1 MKKFMIFVL
10 AVTTTLFAGLTV
22 GCNVDTSVTGD
33 GNCVVKFVIDKK
45 VVEEQKV
52 KRGNAFGKPAV
63 STDKEGY
70 AFDGWQY
77 EDGEL
82 VDWDDEQSRKVDGNV
97 TIVAKYTAK
106 KFGVKFFVNG
116 NQVGATQ
123 SVEYGKEFALPAD
136 TAGVEKSY
144 MTISGWKLRDG
155 DGTVYTKST
164 IDKTVKG
171 DAVYDAVLG
180 LKEYNSVRLSGFT
193 TECGLNETYTLGDK
207 AKVVIKFKDG
217 TEYTVGNDEYEL
229 VVPKDFGKEEKEYR
243 VVVKIK
249 LGAGIEKPLNV
260 SVTGSKLSVLF
271 IGNSFSDDTID
282 LSYKI
287 AESAGIGNI
296 EIADLYIGGCTI
308 DRHVQNLQNNT
319 AGYIFR
325 HFDENGTLINDE
337 NQTMLYGIQYRRWNY
352 IVLQQG
358 SAVSGVQSSYDK
370 LGTLIDYVKAN
381 ATNAD
386 VKLAFN
392 MTWAYAKNTPN
403 GGFANYGKNQQTM
416 YDAIVSAVKAK
427 IVPNEEF
434 SAIIPNGTA
443 VQNARTSFVG
453 DTLTRDE
460 DDHLT
465 LDFGRY
471 VAGLTFVS
479 KITGISVD
487 DIDYAPDG
495 LSRSHVDVA
504 KESVKNAL
512 ATPFAVTD
520 SVYAE
525 DPIGEKINDM
535 NQMSL
540 TFGKGY
546 YYSVNKD
553 NPKKTVAQTDPTFFY
568 YTKIFTKSEL
578 PVGSIIYIEKGW
590 RYRPEGWINGASN
603 TEATRPAEVFT
614 SYIEITEKWWGSYTE
629 RAFNI
634 SFDGWGTNI
643 ANRASDI
650 PNVFKIYVPK
660 A

>member
-1 MKKFMIFVL
+1 MKKFLFFVL
-10 AVTTTLFAGLTV
+10 AVIMTLCTGLTI
-22 GCNVDTSVTGD
+22 GCKVDI
-33 GNCVVKFVIDKK
+33 GNESCTVKFVIDKA

-52 KRGNAFGKPAV
+52 NKGKAFNEPSI

-70 AFDGWQY
+70 TFDGWQY

-82 VDWDDEQSRKVDGNV
+82 VDWDDEQTRKVDGNV

-123 SVEYGKEFALPAD
+123 SVEYGKEFTLPAD
-136 TAGVEKSY
+136 SAGVEKSY

-193 TECGLNETYTLGDK
+193 TECGLNESYTLGDK

-217 TEYTVGNDEYEL
+217 TEYTVGNNEYEL
-229 VVPKDFGKEEKEYR
+229 IVPKEFGKEEKEYC

-287 AESAGIGNI
+287 AESAGIKNI

-308 DRHVQNLQNNT
+308 DRHVQNLQNNS
-319 AGYIFR
+319 ADYIFR
-325 HFDENGTLINDE
+325 HFDENGTLLNE
-337 NQTMLYGIQYRRWNY
+337 NNSTMLYGIQYRRWDY

-392 MTWAYAKNTPN
+392 MTWAYAENSPN
-403 GGFANYGKNQQTM
+403 GGFTNYGKNQQTM
-416 YDAIVSAVKAK
+416 YDAIVSAVKER

-453 DTLTRDE
+453 DNLTRDQY
-460 DDHLT
+460 DHLT

-479 KITGISVD
+479 KITEISVD
-487 DIDYAPDG
+487 DIDYAPEG
-495 LSRSHVDVA
+495 LNQSYVKVA

-512 ATPFAVTD
+512 ATPFAVTG
-520 SVYAE
+520 SAFAE
-525 DPIGEKINDM
+525 DPIVEKIGNMD
-535 NQMSL
+535 QLTL

-553 NPKKTVAQTDPTFFY
+553 NPKNVGTETDNKVHFY
-568 YTKIFTKSEL
+568 HTQIFTKSQL
-578 PVGSIIYIEKGW
+578 PAGSIIYIQKGW

-614 SYIEITEKWWGSYTE
+614 SYIEITENWWGSFTE
-629 RAFNI
+629 RAFNV
-634 SFDGWGTNI
+634 SLDGWTTDI
-643 ANRASDI
+643 ASRASDI

-660 A
+660 T